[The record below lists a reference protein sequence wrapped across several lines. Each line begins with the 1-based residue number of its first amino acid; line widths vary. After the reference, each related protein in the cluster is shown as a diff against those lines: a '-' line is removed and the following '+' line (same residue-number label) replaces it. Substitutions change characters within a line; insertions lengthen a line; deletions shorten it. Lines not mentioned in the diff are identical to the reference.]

1 VLQKTWARVRRRLA
15 PAWRWTR
22 RTIRLRPLVCPA
34 DASWPLWKY
43 VQWRIWYDRDP
54 RLIAFEDKLTVKEL
68 ARRCGVPTVPVLAE
82 LDAATLD
89 PETAPELQ
97 PSRFVLKTNHGYND
111 VVFVE
116 RLQQGGCRLGGHY
129 LRGEHTDWE
138 EARGVLRAYFSD
150 WLTRVHSQSEWA
162 ITQIAPRRVFA
173 EPWLSLQDDYKVWVV
188 RGRATFIFTFADRWD
203 SRPIVGVFD
212 REWRSVGPVNRT
224 VHAYG
229 EAAPE
234 RVKERFPRP
243 AGLDRLIRHAEAL
256 VPRDMDF
263 MRVDFYPTEDGDFLL
278 GEATA
283 YQNAGLPVCPDDVE
297 LQLGQMILRRWQE
310 TGPAE

>member
-1 VLQKTWARVRRRLA
+1 VLESPGVLRQRWARIRHRVG
-15 PAWRWTR
+15 PVWRWAY

-54 RLIAFEDKLTVKEL
+54 RLIAFEDKLTVKDL
-68 ARRCGVPTVPVLAE
+68 AGRCGVPTVPVLAE
-82 LDAATLD
+82 LDAATFD

-97 PSRFVLKTNHGYND
+97 PSRLA
-111 VVFVE
+111 
-116 RLQQGGCRLGGHY
+116 QGGCRLGGRY
-129 LRGEHTDWE
+129 LRGEHTDWG

-150 WLTRVHSQSEWA
+150 WLTRVHSRSEWA

-188 RGRATFIFTFADRWD
+188 RGRATFIFTYADRWD
-203 SRPIVGVFD
+203 SCPICGAFD
-212 REWRSVGPVNRT
+212 REWRLLGPLTRT

-229 EAAPE
+229 DAARQ
-234 RVKERFPRP
+234 RVRERFPRP
-243 AGLDRLIRHAEAL
+243 AGLERLIHYAEAL
-256 VPRDMDF
+256 VPHDMGF

-278 GEATA
+278 GEGTS
-283 YQNAGLPVCPDDVE
+283 YPNGGYPDLAENTE
-297 LQLGQMILRRWQE
+297 LQLGRMIFRRWQE
-310 TGPAE
+310 TGLLK